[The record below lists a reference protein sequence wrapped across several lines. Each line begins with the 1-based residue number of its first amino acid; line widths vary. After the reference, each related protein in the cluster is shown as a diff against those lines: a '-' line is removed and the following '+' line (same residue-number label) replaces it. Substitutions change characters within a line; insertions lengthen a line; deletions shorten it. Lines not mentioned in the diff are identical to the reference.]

1 MSKLHF
7 KIKNGARVIAVTSDP
22 ADAEEGDLIFRSDL
36 TPPRFRVYRNSAW
49 GDLNDS
55 SYNRLDVANDSS
67 SGSNITLGSP
77 AKPFIRLTNAALA
90 SIDGITAGEDGQT
103 IMLTNIA
110 SAVVLINN
118 ETGTAA
124 NQIVTGN
131 FKPIKLKQGG
141 TVLLTYDATSQKWR
155 AISGSGSTELDTN
168 IYLESLKQQ
177 LMDSYFQLV
186 TPNIFLLDE
195 DTLVDGTSTGSYNI
209 ADDTFDFAASSAQT
223 LISTDMLDTNEFM
236 NSTDSLKEIELSAYW
251 DLANID
257 TSATYQ
263 VSRDGGNEWQNVTM
277 GRVGTTDMY
286 RGYHQFTEEVVD
298 LTLDFVAL
306 AGTLNS
312 SNEVSQS
319 FVVSSGQKY
328 LLKTV
333 NVNGTKTGSPSGY
346 VYLSICADN
355 AGSPGTVLSES
366 NAISVASILPGPGSY
381 LVNVPDIYLPAG
393 TYHIKVRSDAA
404 YKASYVPAV
413 NQITLS
419 NAQPRGANLD
429 LRVKVIS
436 SATAGIKK
444 LKGYGIFYDKTL
456 SAGVSSGAINA
467 EVFEFDG
474 GLNTYEFTL
483 TKFVPSPEILKVYD
497 VNTGQVYVYGAFGL
511 DGQKVVFESGQFY
524 APGQTIKLNFMQIE
538 GSIFDSSD
546 VNGLLLASNH
556 LGSTDANIDRSVA
569 GRGIFLRR
577 PDGTLREICIDN
589 SDNIVVYSV

>member
-22 ADAEEGDLIFRSDL
+22 TDAEEGDLIFRSDL

-67 SGSNITLGSP
+67 SGSNITLSSP

-155 AISGSGSTELDTN
+155 AISGSGSADLDTN

-177 LMDSYFQLV
+177 LIDSYFQLV

-195 DTLVDGTSTGSYNI
+195 DTLVDGTSTGAYNI

-223 LISTDMLDTNEFM
+223 LVSTDMLDAQEFM
-236 NSTDSLKEIELSAYW
+236 TNTDALAEVELSAYW
-251 DLANID
+251 RLASID

-263 VSRDGGNEWQNVTM
+263 ISRNGGNEWQNITM
-277 GRVGTTDMY
+277 ERVGATDMY
-286 RGYHQFTEEVVD
+286 RGYHKFTEEIVD
-298 LTLDFVAL
+298 QTLNTVAL
-306 AGTLNS
+306 SGTLNS
-312 SNEVSQS
+312 SNQVSQS
-319 FVVSSGQKY
+319 FVVASGDKY
-328 LLKTV
+328 LIKKV
-333 NVNGTKTGSPSGY
+333 NVSGTKTGSPSGY
-346 VYLSICADN
+346 LYLSVCADN

-366 NAISVASILPGPGSY
+366 NAISVSSILPGPGSY
-381 LVNVPDIYLPAG
+381 LVDIPDIYLPAG
-393 TYHIKVRSDAA
+393 TYHLKVRSDNA
-404 YKASYVPAV
+404 YKSSYSAGV
-413 NQITLS
+413 NQISLS
-419 NAQPRGANLD
+419 SAQSGGANLD

-444 LKGYGIFYDKTL
+444 LEGYGIFYDKAL
-456 SAGVSSGAINA
+456 AANVASGSINL

-483 TKFVPSPEILKVYD
+483 TKFTPHPDLLKVYD
-497 VNTGQVYVYGAFGL
+497 VNTGQVYDYGAFSFN
-511 DGQKVVFESGQFY
+511 GQKVTFESGQFY
-524 APGQTIKLNFMQIE
+524 NPGQTIKLRFIQIE
-538 GSIFDSSD
+538 GSAFDNSD
-546 VNGLLLASNH
+546 VNALLMASNH
-556 LGSTDANIDRSVA
+556 LGSTDASIDRSIA